1 MDNKVKQK
9 MYQLKDG
16 NVVLIRQ
23 PLEADAEAV
32 IALMKKADAES
43 RFLAREPGEIAV
55 TVENEQKMILERMDS
70 KDSIWY
76 VAVYEGVIVGQCSI
90 GLLNSYKRYRHRAGV
105 ALLVLKEYW
114 GLGIG
119 GKMMLECIDWCKE
132 HNVEQ
137 LELEVVEENINAI
150 SMYESFGFKIVGK
163 IENALKY
170 ADGTYA
176 DEYHM
181 IMKIE

>member
-1 MDNKVKQK
+1 MENKVNQK

-16 NVVLIRQ
+16 NVLLIRQ
-23 PLEADAEAV
+23 PVESDAEAV
-32 IALMKKADAES
+32 IALMKKADTES
-43 RFLAREPGEIAV
+43 RFLAREPGEFSV
-55 TVENEQKMILERMDS
+55 TVENEQKMILEKMVS

-76 VAVYEGVIVGQCSI
+76 IAVYEGVIVGQCSV
-90 GLLNSYKRYRHRAGV
+90 GLMNSYKRYRHRAGV
-105 ALLVLKEYW
+105 ALLVLKDYW

-119 GKMMLECIDWCKE
+119 GKMMLECIDWCKK

-150 SMYESFGFKIVGK
+150 RMYESFGFKNVGK
-163 IENALKY
+163 IEKALKY
-170 ADGTYA
+170 VDGTYA

-181 IMKIE
+181 IMRIE